1 MKIKQFMTIFVV
13 IAMLS
18 ISIVSA
24 VNPTAA
30 NNTIEIVEDGNH
42 TFSSSDFGFLDD
54 DGDLLDFITIGT
66 TASVGAFE
74 LSGVGVSDADP
85 ITLVDIDAGLL
96 VFTPVSDD
104 NGVDYDSFTFTVTDD
119 NGETSDDTYNI
130 TFNVTEVN
138 DAPTLVAIG
147 DQAVDE
153 DVELTFDVTGSD
165 VDGETLTITLT
176 VDDFTSTFTTS
187 ATLDAGTHFVDNSDN
202 TGTFNW
208 TPTNDDVGTHEVTV
222 NVTDGSGEIASETFD
237 IVVSNINDAPVLASF
252 TNQSATEDTEFTL
265 AVSASDVD
273 DDSADLTLSIVEDA
287 FDSAGTTFDPAFL
300 VDNGDGTADLTWT
313 PTNADVGDHNLTLTV
328 ADDGGEESTQ
338 EFIITVS
345 EVNDAP
351 VLAAIGEQN
360 IDEDVEAVIGFSAT
374 DDDVGASLTLSMVE
388 NSFGSPSSS
397 LDVATHFVDN
407 GDGTADLTWTPTNDD
422 VGSHSVTVTVS
433 DGTDTDYELFNIIVA
448 NINDAPT
455 ITEITD
461 TAAAVNADTGV
472 GIEFSLQTESADV
485 DLTVDVTEAL
495 SYDVSSNPAAT
506 EAPVI
511 DSNGLLTWTP
521 DNAEIGSTFEFTVEV
536 TDNDGENATESFLIT
551 VESNV
556 APVLESIESENDATQ
571 GSLFTLSFNASDADA
586 DTLEFTLV
594 EDSFANTFAGSVSTL
609 DNSDLTDNGDG
620 TATLSWTP
628 SNDDVGIHTLTLT
641 VSDGYLSGNQS
652 FNISVA
658 NINDAP
664 VLSASVEDQDVDE
677 DTEFSLDIVVSDPD
691 EENVTFK
698 SFDVDCDDCKNDD
711 SSLDIDA
718 NDLTDNGD
726 GTYTLG
732 IEWTPDNDDIGD
744 HTVTIIFE
752 DESDA
757 ELTVTF
763 EIDVNE
769 DVSDEEQDVIDLEN
783 DYDDLKDDY
792 EEIHEEYEDAVDDE
806 DEDEIEDLE
815 DDLDDLDDDLED
827 LDDKIDDLQSDL
839 KDKDDDD
846 LISDDLYDDLK
857 DRLEELEEDVKDLR
871 EDAQDLKDDGI
882 SSSSS
887 SATSS
892 TDGDSAAELSEG
904 SSAST
909 TTTSSTSD
917 DEEESTTTVTTLTST
932 EGSSTSTSSS
942 SDSSTDDFMSLA
954 WLIAG
959 VVIAFA
965 VLVFFLALLVSGP
978 RRKR

>member
-300 VDNGDGTADLTWT
+300 
-313 PTNADVGDHNLTLTV
+313 
-328 ADDGGEESTQ
+328 
-338 EFIITVS
+338 
-345 EVNDAP
+345 
-351 VLAAIGEQN
+351 
-360 IDEDVEAVIGFSAT
+360 
-374 DDDVGASLTLSMVE
+374 
-388 NSFGSPSSS
+388 
-397 LDVATHFVDN
+397 VDN

>member
-30 NNTIEIVEDGNH
+30 NNTIEIVEDGSH
-42 TFSSSDFGFLDD
+42 IFSSGDFGFLDD

-74 LSGVGVSDADP
+74 LSGIGVNDADP

-96 VFTPVSDD
+96 VFTPVSDG

-138 DAPTLVAIG
+138 DAPVLVAIG
-147 DQAVDE
+147 DQVVNE
-153 DVELTFDVTGSD
+153 DDELTFGVTGSD

-176 VDDFTSTFTTS
+176 IDDFTSTFTTS
-187 ATLDAGTHFVDNSDN
+187 ATLDAGTHFVDNADN
-202 TGTFNW
+202 TGTFTW

-252 TNQSATEDTEFTL
+252 TNQSATEEVEFTL

-287 FDSAGTTFDPAFL
+287 FGGVGPSTFDPAFL

-328 ADDGGEESTQ
+328 ADDGGEENTQ
-338 EFIITVS
+338 EFTITVS

-360 IDEDVEAVIGFSAT
+360 IDEDVEAVIGFLAT
-374 DDDVGASLTLSMVE
+374 DEDAGASLTLSMVE

-422 VGSHSVTVTVS
+422 VGTHSVTVTVT
-433 DGTDTDYELFNIIVA
+433 DGTDIDYELFNIIVA
-448 NINDAPT
+448 NVNDAPT
-455 ITEITD
+455 ITAIAD
-461 TAAAVNADTGV
+461 TTAAVNADTGI
-472 GIEFSLQTESADV
+472 GIEFSLQTESSDV
-485 DLTVDVTEAL
+485 DLTVDVTEVL
-495 SYDVSSNPAAT
+495 SYGVSSNPAT
-506 EAPVI
+506 IEVPVI
-511 DSNGLLTWTP
+511 DASGLLTWTP

-536 TDNDGENATESFLIT
+536 TDNDGEMVPEAFLIT
-551 VESNV
+551 VESTV
-556 APVLESIESENDATQ
+556 APILESIESDNDATQ

-586 DTLEFTLV
+586 DTLAFTLV

-609 DNSDLTDNGDG
+609 DNGDLTDNGDG

-641 VSDGYLSGNQS
+641 VSDGHLSGNQS

-664 VLSASVEDQDVDE
+664 VLSASVADQDVDE

-752 DESDA
+752 DESNA

-792 EEIHEEYEDAVDDE
+792 EEIHEQYEDAVDD
-806 DEDEIEDLE
+806 DDLDEIEDLE

-827 LDDKIDDLQSDL
+827 LDDEIDDLQSEL

-871 EDAQDLKDDGI
+871 EDGQDLKDDGI

-932 EGSSTSTSSS
+932 ERSSTPSS
-942 SDSSTDDFMSLA
+942 SDSSIDDAMSLA